1 MGRPLK
7 IAKAQT
13 VLTITDT
20 ATTGSVV
27 TISGGNLIT
36 SPTVGVTS
44 GMSFVP
50 AASISGLV
58 ANTIY
63 YVDTILTNTTFS
75 VSTTQRSV
83 QPRVMATLTN
93 STGGTVKASFNVV
106 DAYFNNPLGG
116 TGFPTTNS
124 NTYSVVGGNTAIIGP
139 QVLAQV
145 AIGINGTG
153 TLYSTSGNAN
163 VFGVGTDLAN
173 TLSVGSAI
181 QVGVANING
190 STDYANLGFAAT
202 LSGYANIEISNATAT
217 GNFLTSVGNA
227 QTLFAN
233 QPVVL
238 SANIGG
244 LRANTTY
251 FVNTIANAAA
261 FSVSSYVGGANVPLT
276 NQNATS
282 YAVQD
287 RVILSGATT
296 TTAANAPFIYAN
308 DEAGYIVR
316 QKGKQKYLVTGGTT
330 GLTAQCLTANVA
342 NANLTP
348 NTMTILATYGSEQE
362 PIIQNVQY
370 LSDHNAGL
378 FTANSSPIATANI
391 VSPGQPTGNLGYINT
406 SPIIATFNSSVTTI
420 TAGSFVVGVAYVIVS
435 LGNTNW
441 AAVGANNASVGAI
454 FTATGV
460 GSGTGTVSIA
470 GAIGPILTIA
480 NA

>member
-7 IAKAQT
+7 IAKAQAI
-13 VLTITDT
+13 LTITDT
-20 ATTGSVV
+20 VASTGVV
-27 TISGGNLIT
+27 TVSQDLLDPTSPAYGVTKGMPFIPTSTVGNLT
-36 SPTVGVTS
+36 
-44 GMSFVP
+44 
-50 AASISGLV
+50 
-58 ANTIY
+58 ANTTY
-63 YVDTILTNTTFS
+63 YILNITGNSTFT
-75 VSTTQRSV
+75 VSSTQLSV
-83 QPRVMATLTN
+83 QPQLSPTLTD
-93 STGGTVKASFNVV
+93 STGGTVSTSVGVV
-106 DAYFNNPLGG
+106 DAYFNNPLSGA
-116 TGFPTTNS
+116 GFPTANP

-190 STDYANLGFAAT
+190 STDYVNLGFAAT

-217 GNFLTSVGNA
+217 GNFLTTVGTATN
-227 QTLFAN
+227 LFVN

-238 SANIGG
+238 TANIGG
-244 LRANTTY
+244 LTAGRTY
-251 FVNTIANAAA
+251 FVKTTPNAAA

-296 TTAANAPFIYAN
+296 TTAANVPFVYAN

-342 NANLTP
+342 NTALTP
-348 NTMTILATYGSEQE
+348 NSMRILATYANSATQT
-362 PIIQNVQY
+362 VQY

-378 FTANSSPIATANI
+378 FTASSSPIATSDI
-391 VSPGQPTGNLGYINT
+391 VSAGQPTGNLGYINT
-406 SPIIATFNSSVTTI
+406 APVIATFNSAVTTV

-441 AAVGANNASVGAI
+441 AAIGANNASVGAV

-460 GSGTGTVSIA
+460 GSGSGTVSIA
-470 GAIGPILTIA
+470 GAIGPIVTIA

>member
-20 ATTGSVV
+20 ATAGSVV
-27 TISGGNLIT
+27 TISGGNLTT

-50 AASISGLV
+50 ASSISGLV

-63 YVDTILTNTTFS
+63 YVDTILSNTTFS
-75 VSTTQRSV
+75 VSTTQLSV

-93 STGGTVKASFNVV
+93 STGGTVSASFNVV

-153 TLYSTSGNAN
+153 TLYSTSGNAT

-190 STDYANLGFAAT
+190 STDYVNLGFAAT

-217 GNFLTSVGNA
+217 GNFLTTVGNA
-227 QTLFAN
+227 QTLFASK
-233 QPVVL
+233 PVVL
-238 SANIGG
+238 TANIGG
-244 LRANTTY
+244 LAAGTTY
-251 FVNTIANAAA
+251 FVNTISNAAA

-287 RVILSGATT
+287 RVILS
-296 TTAANAPFIYAN
+296 TTAATSYANVPFVYAN

-316 QKGKQKYLVTGGTT
+316 QKGKQKYLVKGGTT

-342 NANLTP
+342 NTALTP
-348 NTMTILATYGSEQE
+348 NSMRILATYANSTTQT
-362 PIIQNVQY
+362 VQY

-378 FTANSSPIATANI
+378 FTASSSPIATANI
-391 VSPGQPTGNLGYINT
+391 VSAGQPTGNLGYINT
-406 SPIIATFNSSVTTI
+406 APVIATFNSAVTTV

-435 LGNTNW
+435 LGDTDW

-470 GAIGPILTIA
+470 GAIGPIVTIA

>member
-7 IAKAQT
+7 IAKAQA

-20 ATTGSVV
+20 ATTGSIV
-27 TISGGNLIT
+27 TISGGNLTT

-50 AASISGLV
+50 VSSISGLV

-63 YVDTILTNTTFS
+63 YVDTILSNTTFS
-75 VSTTQRSV
+75 VSTTQLSV
-83 QPRVMATLTN
+83 QPRVMATLAN

-190 STDYANLGFAAT
+190 STDYVNLGFAAT

-217 GNFLTSVGNA
+217 GNFLTTVGTA
-227 QTLFAN
+227 TDLFVN

-238 SANIGG
+238 TANIGG
-244 LRANTTY
+244 LTAGTTY
-251 FVNTIANAAA
+251 FVKTTPNAAA
-261 FSVSSYVGGANVPLT
+261 FSVSSYVGGANVALT

-287 RVILSGATT
+287 RVILSGTATT
-296 TTAANAPFIYAN
+296 SYANVPFVYAN

-342 NANLTP
+342 NTALTP
-348 NTMTILATYGSEQE
+348 NSMRILATYANSATQT
-362 PIIQNVQY
+362 VQY

-391 VSPGQPTGNLGYINT
+391 VSDGQPTGNLGYINT
-406 SPIIATFNSSVTTI
+406 APVIATFNSAVTTV

-435 LGNTNW
+435 LGNTDW

-470 GAIGPILTIA
+470 GAIGPIVTIA